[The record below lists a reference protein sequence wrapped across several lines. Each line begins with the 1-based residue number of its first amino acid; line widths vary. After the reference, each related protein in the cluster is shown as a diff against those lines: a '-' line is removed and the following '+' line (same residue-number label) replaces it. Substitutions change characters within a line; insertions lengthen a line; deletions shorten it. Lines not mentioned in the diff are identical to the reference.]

1 MYCNEYTVRD
11 YAAQDKF
18 FKQPSIEVVV
28 DFGRFKESG
37 PLCSGWPEQRI
48 CSIGVAANVM
58 VTFSGCLDSIAVFKE
73 ATPEELKDIAKHIEH
88 AGGRL
93 FTGNKRIY
101 GSDNKRKRKPA
112 PADI

>member
-1 MYCNEYTVRD
+1 MYCNEYTIRD
-11 YAAQDKF
+11 FACQDKF

-28 DFGRFKESG
+28 DYGLFKTTVSG
-37 PLCSGWPEQRI
+37 GWPEQRI
-48 CSIGVAANVM
+48 CSIGSAANVM
-58 VTFSGCLDSIAVFKE
+58 VTFRGCLDSITVFKE

-101 GSDNKRKRKPA
+101 GGDKKRKQNARS
-112 PADI
+112 I